1 MTAELIYS
9 MGTALLLTIV
19 IEGIFG
25 LAFGVRSVR
34 GQLIM
39 LLANLLTNP
48 LVNAVH
54 GFCAYGLGLHGAAM
68 SVIILALEAG
78 AFAAEGYVYSIRTD
92 IKRPFLFSFGANA
105 FSYTTGVLIGLI
117 F

>member
-34 GQLIM
+34 GQLVM

>member
-1 MTAELIYS
+1 

-54 GFCAYGLGLHGAAM
+54 GFCAYGLGLHGAALGG
-68 SVIILALEAG
+68 IILALEAG

-105 FSYTTGVLIGLI
+105 FSYTVGVIIGLI